1 MEEVFFFATGLVLIV
16 LGALL
21 FLTCYTLS
29 YFQSKRYITLYINRK
44 YALSILM
51 YLYFPK
57 YSRKKMEALILEQ
70 RDMPSH
76 RSTMDQEDGPPP
88 EYDTIVHSY
97 TIYQDPPPY
106 IAQQVS

>member
-1 MEEVFFFATGLVLIV
+1 MDT
-16 LGALL
+16 
-21 FLTCYTLS
+21 
-29 YFQSKRYITLYINRK
+29 
-44 YALSILM
+44 
-51 YLYFPK
+51 
-57 YSRKKMEALILEQ
+57 LILEQ

-106 IAQQVS
+106 IAQQAS